1 MQFFLYSLSS
11 FTRANVLEQKRSLYP
26 IARQFTCR
34 RIQSILRI
42 VYLQK
47 NSEQSPNS
55 FLLLLCPRFSCEKQ
69 AQNLFEY
76 KTTKYPFEVHAGMRN
91 KSKGNSRWEDWH
103 NTRMRR
109 LAPVIEANK
118 VLYIRHLKCLNKLLP
133 PCSTLSVQSQRL
145 LGSQRSF
152 CLSVCVVKTKRLTTG
167 NWII

>member
-1 MQFFLYSLSS
+1 MRLNNRIHCTQIPN
-11 FTRANVLEQKRSLYP
+11 RQK
-26 IARQFTCR
+26 
-34 RIQSILRI
+34 

-69 AQNLFEY
+69 AQNLLEY
-76 KTTKYPFEVHAGMRN
+76 KTSRSSIPRSAQGMRN

-133 PCSTLSVQSQRL
+133 HCSFVFVLQQHL
-145 LGSQRSF
+145 LVFQRS
-152 CLSVCVVKTKRLTTG
+152 LVSVYVVKTKRLTTG
-167 NWII
+167 YWI